1 MPFLSIWFV
10 VRLASRIKGIR
21 TPYCLETA
29 LDSSLRIGNLSP
41 SSLANAWLVSRLST
55 LMPMTCA
62 PRRMALSQQQPL
74 IPGVLHQPA
83 VQKGKVKRIA
93 REFRRSQPSP
103 SSGMPILDNR

>member
-1 MPFLSIWFV
+1 MAVTMPFLSIRNV

-21 TPYCLETA
+21 TPYCLEAA

-41 SSLANAWLVSRLST
+41 KFLGECLVGVAAVYADADNLR
-55 LMPMTCA
+55 A

-93 REFRRSQPSP
+93 REFRRS
-103 SSGMPILDNR
+103 

>member
-1 MPFLSIWFV
+1 MAVTMPFLSIRNV

-55 LMPMTCA
+55 LMPIICA

-93 REFRRSQPSP
+93 REFRGS
-103 SSGMPILDNR
+103 